1 MLEEAR
7 EIARKE
13 CDDWNWK
20 YHILPVARNAR
31 LLAKKLNANEELV
44 ETAALLHDMG
54 RIRFGEADHAATGVT
69 EAAKILEGMGCP
81 PETIAEISACI
92 ETHHGAP
99 AVPKTL
105 SAKILANAHAM
116 APFDVM
122 PAMLYSMIMQE
133 HDFEKA
139 VALTHSRIESEWE
152 KITLFEAREMANA
165 KYEAAKLMCYS
176 IMEYMSGGK

>member
-1 MLEEAR
+1 MLEEAK

-13 CDDWNWK
+13 CDDWNWR
-20 YHILPVARNAR
+20 YHLLPVAKNAR
-31 LLAKKLNANEELV
+31 LLAKKLNANGELV
-44 ETAALLHDMG
+44 ETAAFLHDMG
-54 RIRFGEADHAATGVT
+54 RIRFGESDHAVTGVA
-69 EAAKILEGMGCP
+69 EAEKILKQLGCSQG
-81 PETIAEISACI
+81 TIDEIKGCI

-139 VALTHSRIESEWE
+139 VANAHSKIEGEWE
-152 KITLFEAREMANA
+152 KVTLFEAREISKP
-165 KYEAAKLMCYS
+165 KYEAAKLIFDS
-176 IMEYMSGGK
+176 IMECAKG

>member
-13 CDDWNWK
+13 CDEWNWR
-20 YHILPVARNAR
+20 YHVLPVAKNAG
-31 LLAKKLNANEELV
+31 LLAKKLDANEELV
-44 ETAALLHDMG
+44 ETAAFLHDMG
-54 RIRFGEADHAATGVT
+54 RIRFGEADHAATGAT
-69 EAAKILEGMGCP
+69 EAAKILKQMGVP
-81 PETIAEISACI
+81 QETVDEITGCI

-99 AVPKTL
+99 SVPKTL

-122 PAMLYSMIMQE
+122 PALLYSMIMQE

-139 VALTHSRIESEWE
+139 VADAHAKIEGEWA
-152 KITLFEAREMANA
+152 KVTLFEAREMAQQ
-165 KYEAAKLMCYS
+165 KYGAAKLMCYS
-176 IMEYMSGGK
+176 IMEYMKEK